1 MAGPTDSDP
10 SPEEF
15 LADVPLFREIQR
27 VLLSGTGPIN
37 WELARQVG
45 IALVAGQRPD
55 SEPTEEDRRGFEST
69 VRLAELAVSDLT
81 GLSPPAEV
89 TRVEAVRRGA
99 WVEANV
105 RGLKALFEPAAEKL
119 SQAMAQAGREQAP
132 APENPLGLEVL
143 MNRMTPLLMGM
154 QVGVVLG
161 TVGQKVL
168 GQYELPIPRSES
180 PALLFVVPNIAE
192 LERDWSLPPVEFRA
206 WVALHETTHAFELGR
221 PWSGDHFFGLIRE
234 LVDGM
239 ELDLSGIEERLAGL
253 DLSDPERLSEAI
265 GDPVELLGQSLG
277 EEQRLLLARLQAFM
291 AAAEGYA
298 DHVMQE
304 VGRKMLPAFDRIDEA
319 MRRRREERSQEERMV
334 ERMLGIDLKREQ
346 YRLGGAFCQRVV
358 ELTDEQTLALMW
370 TNADALPSMP
380 ELEEPRL
387 WLARMA

>member
-132 APENPLGLEVL
+132 APESPLGLEVL